1 MDKNTLI
8 EYGRTII
15 VVIVSFAIIA
25 VIFGSLFL
33 PKMDDALNVKDI
45 DLVDIPAE
53 TVPVIN
59 VYNKSPIIEFPADME
74 FIDIPIYSGED
85 TVCENDFYRID
96 AFYEGQNGKID
107 AIHMV
112 DILFDPILKHKDYGV
127 TYIRLTPEY
136 IGKTIVVDFRITLD
150 STVSNTVCASDT
162 DRINFKI
169 VSAQVQEQ

>member
-15 VVIVSFAIIA
+15 VVIVSFAIIT

-33 PKMDDALNVKDI
+33 PKMDDALNAKDI

-59 VYNKSPIIEFPADME
+59 VYNKAPVIEFPADME
-74 FIDIPIYSGED
+74 FIDIPVYSGED
-85 TVCENDFYRID
+85 TVYENDFYRID
-96 AFYEGQNGKID
+96 AFYEGRNGKID

-112 DILFDPILKHKDYGV
+112 DVIFDPILKHEEYGV
-127 TYIRLTPEY
+127 TFIRLTPEY

-162 DRINFKI
+162 DRISFKI
-169 VSAQVQEQ
+169 VSAQVQE